1 MKAYE
6 ARVRGMGTTP
16 KITPDDYPDLLAA
29 RDAGISQ
36 RELARRYDC
45 APSLVARHMRRA
57 TLARGLSDT
66 EGEPEADP
74 NIRPVGRTTR
84 EVVQALIRDPKTSAR
99 DVASLTNAL
108 TRMNRDG
115 EPEAP
120 DLPVF
125 PFRRGTIIIEPGPGP
140 GSELRFRFMQRTREG
155 IAHSSGGDYDLTATQ
170 AA

>member
-1 MKAYE
+1 M
-6 ARVRGMGTTP
+6 RITP

-57 TLARGLSDT
+57 TLVRELSET

-74 NIRPVGRTTR
+74 NVGPVGRTTR
-84 EVVQALIRDPKTSAR
+84 EIVEARIRDPKTSGR
-99 DVASLTNAL
+99 DVASLSNAL

-120 DLPVF
+120 DLPIF
-125 PFRRGTIIIEPGPGP
+125 PFRRGTIIVEP
-140 GSELRFRFMQRTREG
+140 
-155 IAHSSGGDYDLTATQ
+155 
-170 AA
+170 

>member
-1 MKAYE
+1 MK
-6 ARVRGMGTTP
+6 
-16 KITPDDYPDLLAA
+16 
-29 RDAGISQ
+29 
-36 RELARRYDC
+36 
-45 APSLVARHMRRA
+45 RA
-57 TLARGLSDT
+57 TLVRGVSDT

-74 NIRPVGRTTR
+74 NTRPVGRTTR

-115 EPEAP
+115 EPDAP

-140 GSELRFRFMQRTREG
+140 GSEPRFRFMQRTPEG
-155 IAHSSGGDYDLTATQ
+155 FAHSGGDYDLTAAQ
-170 AA
+170 AAYLLLSALGPQLGLTPENLGLTAEEVAAAAKRH